1 MIAELHR
8 AVEPESQR
16 VPGIVLRDRFDGRRD
31 RRLTDQRIGGVLDAA
46 KSILGLLKIMI
57 AGESADAKI
66 AAANNVIADIDAAIA
81 QEAAHFVAG
90 GRGIRRQ
97 RRRKIFVLELS
108 LGGGAAANVTFD
120 EPTARKSDAPVE
132 FAGIN
137 QHPAVSEPRHQ
148 PVIDARHT
156 IKVLA
161 GLACAEPVSR
171 AKFGLKGRYRVR
183 YEIFNIRNRR

>member
-57 AGESADAKI
+57 AGESADA
-66 AAANNVIADIDAAIA
+66 NNVIADIDAAIA

-120 EPTARKSDAPVE
+120 EPTARKSD
-132 FAGIN
+132 
-137 QHPAVSEPRHQ
+137 
-148 PVIDARHT
+148 
-156 IKVLA
+156 
-161 GLACAEPVSR
+161 
-171 AKFGLKGRYRVR
+171 
-183 YEIFNIRNRR
+183 